1 MSAFSYAYAMPDF
14 MSQGCKD
21 KGPHLITIVL
31 VGWSGQYFF
40 YDCSDFR
47 FLPVQPSIMVC
58 MDQGIYLEM
67 SGSISNSPPGRK
79 CFCALAGFTDMVT
92 FSADCTNGIDII
104 RHMISSRTGICACPF
119 QAEMSKRT

>member
-47 FLPVQPSIMVC
+47 
-58 MDQGIYLEM
+58 D
-67 SGSISNSPPGRK
+67 K
-79 CFCALAGFTDMVT
+79 FCQ
-92 FSADCTNGIDII
+92 
-104 RHMISSRTGICACPF
+104 TGQITLF
-119 QAEMSKRT
+119 